1 MESEMKTQDTA
12 INAVYLILK
21 GDSGVTP
28 PVYKYTKP
36 TYTTPDEFY
45 VLNALPIT
53 NGVMQRVYI
62 NVNFYAKDIGDGIP
76 DIVTLQDATSE
87 VMTLLEET
95 DGDLLG
101 TGYLIDFES
110 QEYHREPEINMHY
123 SNIRLSVK
131 LIN

>member
-1 MESEMKTQDTA
+1 MKTQDTA
-12 INAVYLILK
+12 VNAVYAILK

-36 TYTTPDEFY
+36 TYTTPSAFY

-53 NGVMQRVYI
+53 NGVMQQVYV
-62 NVNFYAKDIGDGIP
+62 NVNYYAKDIGDGIP
-76 DIVTLQDATSE
+76 DIVALQDATSA
-87 VMTLLEET
+87 VMTLLQEA

-110 QEYHREPEINMHY
+110 QEYHREPDINYHY

-131 LIN
+131 LVN